1 MIFNEDLLISLRLE
15 GLLMFMVQLNHN
27 EMKAGEPNG
36 EISIRYEK

>member
-15 GLLMFMVQLNHN
+15 GLLMLAEQVNHN
-27 EMKAGEPNG
+27 EMKAGESNG